1 MIYLVKHYDWR
12 GEVEKLTAHTAIHF
26 ARSSAKG
33 RRSEGVEIFVV
44 DESNLTL
51 VERRGIVEPQQIPG
65 QDPLFQ
71 IP

>member
-1 MIYLVKHYDWR
+1 MIYLVKHYNRR
-12 GEVEKLTAHTAIHF
+12 GEVEKLTAHTTINY

-51 VERRGIVEPQQIPG
+51 VERRGSVEPQQIPG
-65 QDPLFQ
+65 QQPLF
-71 IP
+71 